1 MEDQK
6 RSPLTNVIL
15 DYLLLGGPSSAP
27 TRRRRCNA
35 APCSTRRRVSPMSIT
50 TSNQLATAPWGQG
63 ILAQE
68 VYSTKLRSRSKK
80 LAASGLGQRHGN
92 RASAVPKQSAR
103 TPRPLPNPK
112 PNIKPKGNR
121 PEPNWPLIGAWA
133 SRLDARHAVTLKIS
147 PLGNY
152 KV

>member
-1 MEDQK
+1 
-6 RSPLTNVIL
+6 
-15 DYLLLGGPSSAP
+15 
-27 TRRRRCNA
+27 
-35 APCSTRRRVSPMSIT
+35 MSIT

-68 VYSTKLRSRSKK
+68 VYSTKLRIKVVPRSS
-80 LAASGLGQRHGN
+80 LPHGLGQRHGN
-92 RASAVPKQSAR
+92 RASAMPKQSAR